1 MSSIAEAIIFAELV
15 SGCMDKYLE
24 LAMKRSLLAPLLAA
38 FVIVA
43 ASACAPKPATH
54 ISPAADA
61 PMAEIVVQRDE
72 LMEPAD
78 TPKEKNNEATE
89 EGAKLMPADA
99 LKLMLL
105 QLLVARN

>member
-1 MSSIAEAIIFAELV
+1 
-15 SGCMDKYLE
+15 
-24 LAMKRSLLAPLLAA
+24 MKRSLLAPSLAA

-43 ASACAPKPATH
+43 ASACAPRPAAH

-61 PMAEIVVQRDE
+61 PKTEIVVQRDE
-72 LMEPAD
+72 LTEPD
-78 TPKEKNNEATE
+78 GTPKGKNNEATK
-89 EGAKLMPADA
+89 EGAKLRPADA

>member
-1 MSSIAEAIIFAELV
+1 
-15 SGCMDKYLE
+15 
-24 LAMKRSLLAPLLAA
+24 MKHSLLAPLLAA

-43 ASACAPKPATH
+43 VSACAPRPATH

-61 PMAEIVVQRDE
+61 PRAEIVVQRAE

-78 TPKEKNNEATE
+78 TPKKKNNEATK
-89 EGAKLMPADA
+89 EGAKLMPGEA

>member
-1 MSSIAEAIIFAELV
+1 
-15 SGCMDKYLE
+15 
-24 LAMKRSLLAPLLAA
+24 MKRSLLAPLLAA
-38 FVIVA
+38 FVFVA
-43 ASACAPKPATH
+43 ASACAPGPATH

-61 PMAEIVVQRDE
+61 PRAEIVVQSDE

-78 TPKEKNNEATE
+78 TPKEKNNEATKD
-89 EGAKLMPADA
+89 GAELTPAEA